1 VLPPPC
7 HSRSPLWA
15 LLLLL
20 GVGLP
25 WPAARAQLVGTQL
38 VGMQLIGAPQLA
50 FRPGQQGSAGLS
62 LDPAL
67 RVLLQ
72 EGPQIELSAV
82 EQPLQLR
89 DGAGQPLALLAPGQ
103 TLVVQSDP
111 QQGTALRLLL
121 DGVALPAVTGALWL
135 EPMAPGSLVL
145 LQQRRYRGRLQL
157 LRQGAGLRA
166 INHVS
171 LETYLPS
178 VVGSEMPA
186 SWPQSALRA
195 QAVAARTYALRQR
208 RPAEA
213 FDLRATVSS
222 QVYRGVESETDTTRE
237 AVAATRSQVLTYGG
251 SLIEAVFHSSSG
263 GTTEASGDL
272 WAQQLPYLVAVRDF
286 DDHSPVRSW
295 SERFGPDQL
304 SRSFAE
310 TGGLLN
316 LQVLG
321 RTTTGRLRQVRIEG
335 PRGTLVLSGAQL
347 RQRLGLRS
355 TLVQLELVRT
365 SDPVGSPEQQPQ
377 QPQQPQQSVLPL
389 PPLPPLQWAEPQ
401 APAAVTLVISG
412 RGFGHGIGMSQ
423 WGAYGLARRG
433 ADHNAILSHYYPGTQ
448 LDAYRGP

>member
-1 VLPPPC
+1 MAVLRPPC
-7 HSRSPLWA
+7 HSWSRLWP
-15 LLLLL
+15 LLLL

-25 WPAARAQLVGTQL
+25 WPAARAQWAS
-38 VGMQLIGAPQLA
+38 APQLA
-50 FRPGQQGSAGLS
+50 LRPGQQGSAGLS

-72 EGPQIELSAV
+72 EGPQIELAAA
-82 EQPLQLR
+82 EQPLQMR
-89 DGAGQPLALLAPGQ
+89 DGAGQPLALLVPGQ
-103 TLVVQSDP
+103 ALTVQSDP
-111 QQGTALRLLL
+111 QQATGLRLLL
-121 DGVALPAVTGALWL
+121 DGVALPMVTGALWL
-135 EPMAPGSLVL
+135 EPMVPGSLVV

-166 INHVS
+166 INHVT
-171 LETYLPS
+171 LETYLSS

-186 SWPQSALRA
+186 SWPQPALRA

-222 QVYRGVESETDTTRE
+222 QVYRGIESETDTTRE

-355 TLVQLELVRT
+355 TLVELELIRT
-365 SDPVGSPEQQPQ
+365 SEPVASVEQG
-377 QPQQPQQSVLPL
+377 PQQPQQSQQSALPL

-401 APAAVTLVISG
+401 APAAMTLVVSG

>member
-1 VLPPPC
+1 MGPRLSVAAVLRPPRC
-7 HSRSPLWA
+7 FSRCSWLRLWP
-15 LLLLL
+15 LLLL
-20 GVGLP
+20 GGGLP
-25 WPAARAQLVGTQL
+25 WPAARALALGE
-38 VGMQLIGAPQLA
+38 PQLA
-50 FRPGQQGSAGLS
+50 LRPQQRGSAVLA
-62 LDPAL
+62 LDPVL

-72 EGPQIELSAV
+72 EGPQIELAAG

-89 DGAGQPLALLAPGQ
+89 DGAGQPVALLAPGQ
-103 TLVVQSDP
+103 VLIVQSDP
-111 QQGTALRLLL
+111 QQNTGLRLLL
-121 DGVALPAVTGALWL
+121 DGVSLPPVAGALWL
-135 EPMAPGSLVL
+135 EPMAPGSLVV

-157 LRQGAGLRA
+157 MRQGTGLQA
-166 INHVS
+166 VNHVS

-186 SWPQSALRA
+186 SWPQPALRA

-208 RPAEA
+208 RPAEP

-222 QVYRGVESETDTTRE
+222 QVYKGVDSETDTTRE

-263 GTTEASGDL
+263 GTTEASGEL
-272 WAQQLPYLVAVRDF
+272 WAQQLPYLVPVQDF
-286 DDHSPVRSW
+286 DDHSPVRRW

-304 SRSFAE
+304 SQSFAE

-316 LQVLG
+316 LQVLS
-321 RTTTGRLRQVRIEG
+321 RTATGRMRQVRIEG

-355 TLVQLELVRT
+355 TLVELELVKAA
-365 SDPVGSPEQQPQ
+365 DPAAPIAL
-377 QPQQPQQSVLPL
+377 QSTL
-389 PPLPPLQWAEPQ
+389 PPLPPLQGLEQGLQGQ

-423 WGAYGLARRG
+423 WGAYALARRG
-433 ADHNAILSHYYPGTQ
+433 ADHGAILSHYYPGTQ

>member
-1 VLPPPC
+1 MAVLRPPC
-7 HSRSPLWA
+7 HSWSRLWP
-15 LLLLL
+15 LLLL

-25 WPAARAQLVGTQL
+25 WPAARAQALGE
-38 VGMQLIGAPQLA
+38 PQLA
-50 FRPGQQGSAGLS
+50 LRPQQRGSAGLS

-72 EGPQIELSAV
+72 EGPQIELAAA
-82 EQPLQLR
+82 EQPLQMR

-103 TLVVQSDP
+103 ALTVQSDP
-111 QQGTALRLLL
+111 QQATGLRLLL
-121 DGVALPAVTGALWL
+121 DGVALPMVTGALWL
-135 EPMAPGSLVL
+135 EPMVPGSLVV

-166 INHVS
+166 INHVT

-186 SWPQSALRA
+186 SWPQPALRA

-222 QVYRGVESETDTTRE
+222 QVYRGIESETDTTRE

-272 WAQQLPYLVAVRDF
+272 WAQQLPYLVPVRDF

-310 TGGLLN
+310 TGGLFN

-355 TLVQLELVRT
+355 TLVELELIRT
-365 SDPVGSPEQQPQ
+365 SEPVASVEQG
-377 QPQQPQQSVLPL
+377 PQQPQQSQQSALPL

-401 APAAVTLVISG
+401 APAAMTLVVSG

>member
-1 VLPPPC
+1 MV
-7 HSRSPLWA
+7 
-15 LLLLL
+15 
-20 GVGLP
+20 
-25 WPAARAQLVGTQL
+25 
-38 VGMQLIGAPQLA
+38 
-50 FRPGQQGSAGLS
+50 
-62 LDPAL
+62 
-67 RVLLQ
+67 
-72 EGPQIELSAV
+72 
-82 EQPLQLR
+82 
-89 DGAGQPLALLAPGQ
+89 
-103 TLVVQSDP
+103 
-111 QQGTALRLLL
+111 
-121 DGVALPAVTGALWL
+121 
-135 EPMAPGSLVL
+135 

-166 INHVS
+166 INHVT

-186 SWPQSALRA
+186 SWPQPALRA

-222 QVYRGVESETDTTRE
+222 QVYRGIESETDTTRE

-355 TLVQLELVRT
+355 TLVELELIRT
-365 SDPVGSPEQQPQ
+365 SEPVASVEQG
-377 QPQQPQQSVLPL
+377 PQQPQQSQQSALPL
-389 PPLPPLQWAEPQ
+389 PPLPHSPAEPPLPALKPLPPSPKSNPPLPPLQVRPTGQVVA
-401 APAAVTLVISG
+401 S
-412 RGFGHGIGMSQ
+412 
-423 WGAYGLARRG
+423 
-433 ADHNAILSHYYPGTQ
+433 
-448 LDAYRGP
+448 

>member
-1 VLPPPC
+1 MAVLRPPC
-7 HSRSPLWA
+7 HSWSRLWP
-15 LLLLL
+15 LLLL

-25 WPAARAQLVGTQL
+25 WPAARAQALGE
-38 VGMQLIGAPQLA
+38 PQLA
-50 FRPGQQGSAGLS
+50 LRPQQRGSAGLS

-72 EGPQIELSAV
+72 EGPQIELAAA
-82 EQPLQLR
+82 EQPLQMR

-103 TLVVQSDP
+103 ALTVQSDL
-111 QQGTALRLLL
+111 QQATGLRLLL
-121 DGVALPAVTGALWL
+121 DGVALPMVTGALWL
-135 EPMAPGSLVL
+135 EPMVPGSLVV

-166 INHVS
+166 INHVT

-186 SWPQSALRA
+186 SWPQPALRA

-222 QVYRGVESETDTTRE
+222 QVYRGIESETDTTRE

-355 TLVQLELVRT
+355 TLVELELIRT
-365 SDPVGSPEQQPQ
+365 SEPVASVEQG
-377 QPQQPQQSVLPL
+377 PQQPQQSQQSALPL

-401 APAAVTLVISG
+401 APAAMTLVVSG